1 MKANWP
7 ILATALL
14 VGCVSIPAQHA
25 SVECICRAGTAP
37 VHRISLQAA
46 TGNWALSGH
55 GLWLYREISWLSI
68 RLPEMPAA
76 QARYEAAQVTVVNE
90 SPYPSAPMAVTGGHV
105 LIDQKRKE
113 VTVSFQTPS
122 GPFWA
127 NGTYPTR

>member
-1 MKANWP
+1 
-7 ILATALL
+7 
-14 VGCVSIPAQHA
+14 
-25 SVECICRAGTAP
+25 
-37 VHRISLQAA
+37 
-46 TGNWALSGH
+46 
-55 GLWLYREISWLSI
+55 
-68 RLPEMPAA
+68 MPTA

-90 SPYPSAPMAVTGGHV
+90 SPYPPVPMAVTGGHV